1 MAFAYLSFIGYILLK
16 TVKKIFEFPSV
27 CYFLSFSRVWKN
39 EINSTST
46 FRVLPHPSF
55 VYTAKFHPATRE
67 LVVTGCYDS
76 MIRVWKIDSR
86 EDGPILVRQLDAHKS
101 FVNSICF
108 DEEGMSQNM
117 LQVKRATSEE
127 RLFPFTN
134 SWCLRDSCVNVCEYL

>member
-1 MAFAYLSFIGYILLK
+1 MPSHAIIIMVSINTHLEQFTSAFAYLGFTGCVLLK
-16 TVKKIFEFPSV
+16 MVGEHSV
-27 CYFLSFSRVWKN
+27 LPEECSFLSFSRVWKN

-76 MIRVWKIDSR
+76 MIRIWKIDAR
-86 EDGPILVRQLDAHKS
+86 EDAAILVRQLDVHKS

-108 DEEGMSQNM
+108 DDEGTSQNV
-117 LQVKRATSEE
+117 LKPRVLT
-127 RLFPFTN
+127 
-134 SWCLRDSCVNVCEYL
+134 